1 MYDTRTVVQTN
12 QDTNKVKIITFI
24 IWQVGLCILC
34 VSDEICATSSL
45 IVFFLLILIFT
56 YRINDISE

>member
-12 QDTNKVKIITFI
+12 QDTKKAKTITFI

-45 IVFFLLILIFT
+45 IVFF
-56 YRINDISE
+56 INTNLYI